1 MRKYYAAAFTLG
13 ALIAGAAMTTGAT
26 FAQSTAP
33 AAETPAAEAP
43 PPAAQAPAPTAET
56 PAPAPAAEAPP
67 PAANTPAAMTGAEP
81 AKPPK
86 AAVAKPRKKT
96 APKVV
101 IQVTNQRAV
110 PLTELDATP
119 AGGAEAKQ
127 IVANLAPG
135 KKTSVTLAHGKS
147 CVFDLHGAFDDG
159 SSTDMTSVD
168 LCKDNKVN
176 LVD

>member
-1 MRKYYAAAFTLG
+1 MGRHHSAAFTLG
-13 ALIAGAAMTTGAT
+13 ALIAGAAMATGAA
-26 FAQSTAP
+26 FAQST
-33 AAETPAAEAP
+33 T
-43 PPAAQAPAPTAET
+43 PTAG
-56 PAPAPAAEAPP
+56 APAPAAEAPAPTAPAPAPATETPAPAAEAPAPAANP
-67 PAANTPAAMTGAEP
+67 PAAADNGEP
-81 AKPPK
+81 AKP
-86 AAVAKPRKKT
+86 AVAKPRKKMT
-96 APKVV
+96 PKVV
-101 IQVTNQRAV
+101 VQVTNQRAV

-119 AGGAEAKQ
+119 AGGDEAKQ

-147 CVFDLHGAFDDG
+147 CVFDLHGAFGDG

>member
-1 MRKYYAAAFTLG
+1 MGILYAAAFTLG
-13 ALIAGAAMTTGAT
+13 ALIAGAAMATGAA
-26 FAQSTAP
+26 FAQST
-33 AAETPAAEAP
+33 
-43 PPAAQAPAPTAET
+43 APTAET
-56 PAPAPAAEAPP
+56 PAPAAEAPAPAAQSPAPAAETPTPAAAAPAPAAHP
-67 PAANTPAAMTGAEP
+67 PAAADNGEP
-81 AKPPK
+81 AKP
-86 AAVAKPRKKT
+86 AIVKPRKKI

-101 IQVTNQRAV
+101 VQVTNHRAV